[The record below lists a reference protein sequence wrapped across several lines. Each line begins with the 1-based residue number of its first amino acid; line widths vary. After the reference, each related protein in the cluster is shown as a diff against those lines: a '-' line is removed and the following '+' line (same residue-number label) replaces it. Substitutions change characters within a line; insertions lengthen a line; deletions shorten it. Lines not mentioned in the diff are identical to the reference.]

1 MKLQPDPN
9 QAAYQISGHGPGF
22 VEVNGVRF
30 AHGVCVAPEVAP
42 HPWGT
47 QGFDALTEADFTHI
61 AERGPAVVLIGTG
74 SRQRFPAPALLR
86 ALMAQGVGFEV
97 MTTAAA
103 CRTYNIL
110 VGEGRAAL
118 ALLLV
123 DGEATTDVL

>member
-9 QAAYQISGHGPGF
+9 QAAYHISGHGPGF

-30 AHGVCVAPEVAP
+30 AHGVCVAPDTAP
-42 HPWGT
+42 QAWGA
-47 QGFDALTEADFTHI
+47 QGFDALTEADFAPI
-61 AERGPAVVLIGTG
+61 AERAPAVVLIGTG
-74 SRQRFPAPALLR
+74 ARQRFPAPALLR
-86 ALMAQGVGFEV
+86 ALMARGVGFEV
-97 MTTAAA
+97 MTTPAA

-123 DGEATTDVL
+123 DAEAMTDVL